1 MTDEAPVTG
10 HALPPPT
17 VEDLRTTSRL
27 APAQRRFLAHF
38 AESGLQ
44 RRFYLAGGAA
54 LTAGYLAHRS
64 VDDLDLFG
72 PDPVPIQKL
81 LPMMKALPDLESLQ
95 WLLPR
100 DRTTFLVTWRDKSQ
114 VKVEYRQFPFA
125 HIHPPWSVGS
135 FYIASL
141 PDLLA
146 DKIAAL
152 TERRYPLDRCDI
164 LLALEQLEGL
174 TFDVGITLAER
185 KFDLPKA
192 LGKTAYERM
201 SAPLSTI
208 PERLHEAQHVEALI
222 EEWLALHG
230 PPIDV

>member
-1 MTDEAPVTG
+1 MSY
-10 HALPPPT
+10 ALPQPT
-17 VEDLRTTSRL
+17 VADLRTTSRL
-27 APAQRRFLAHF
+27 TPAQRRFLKHF

-64 VDDLDLFG
+64 VEDLDLFG

-81 LPMMKALPDLESLQ
+81 LPMMKALPELESLQ

-100 DRTTFLVTWRDKSQ
+100 DRTTFLITWSDTSQ

-125 HIHPPWSVGS
+125 HIHPPWSVGP
-135 FYIASL
+135 FYVASL

-164 LLALEQLEGL
+164 LSALEQLEDL
-174 TFDVGITLAER
+174 TFDIGVTLAER
-185 KFDLPKA
+185 KFELPKA
-192 LGKTAYERM
+192 LRRTAYERM
-201 SAPLSTI
+201 SVPLSTI
-208 PERLHEAQHVEALI
+208 PERLHEPQHTRTLI
-222 EEWLALHG
+222 EAWLALHG
-230 PPIDV
+230 PPIEP